1 MSTVFRD
8 CLNREIKVGD
18 VIADGH
24 RDGNTG
30 GIGLA
35 IVRGFTEAKDKWT
48 PGRMVVEV
56 AKRGEWYGVNKD
68 QWWAKDNGDTW
79 RFSKAHRTYGER
91 CFITGLTEQELRDLV
106 AKASEQAEKL

>member
-1 MSTVFRD
+1 MSKVFRD

-35 IVRGFTEAKDKWT
+35 IVRGFTEAKDAWN

-56 AKRGEWYGVNKD
+56 AKRGTWRGDY
-68 QWWAKDNGDTW
+68 WWAKDDGDTW
-79 RFSKAHRTYGER
+79 RFSKTQRWYGER
-91 CFITGLTEQELRDLV
+91 CFITGLTEQELRGLI
-106 AKASEQAEKL
+106 AKATEEVRKQ